1 MTIKTKKLDIRLTLS
16 NGGRLRIWED
26 HPYFDADYQ
35 IKLLDETIPQHE
47 KYLKRRETEQDIKKR
62 KDSLKSGNSF
72 YKGDFSIDELKVQLM
87 ELKAARRLLIEL
99 KNAKS
104 L

>member
-35 IKLLDETIPQHE
+35 IKLLDELIPQTQ
-47 KYLKRRETEQDIKKR
+47 KYL
-62 KDSLKSGNSF
+62 NSSS
-72 YKGDFSIDELKVQLM
+72 YKGHSSKDELKVQLI

>member
-35 IKLLDETIPQHE
+35 IKLLDELIPQTQ
-47 KYLKRRETEQDIKKR
+47 KYLN
-62 KDSLKSGNSF
+62 SSF
-72 YKGDFSIDELKVQLM
+72 YKGHSSKDELKVQLI